1 MGRQAKSSP
10 VELLSRRNVG
20 ALCWSGVEAEEDPR
34 EMAKP
39 VSGGAAGL

>member
-1 MGRQAKSSP
+1 MSRQAESSP

-20 ALCWSGVEAEEDPR
+20 ALCWSGAEAEEDPR

-39 VSGGAAGL
+39 VGGGAAGL